1 MYEED
6 VKKAD
11 RIRSVNQRKN
21 ALETAE
27 KAFDLWMDQYPDTEP
42 NQPLLAAQKKHDA
55 FMDQFRAAHVYFLS
69 NRNTHCA
76 GGRKETPS

>member
-55 FMDQFRAAHVYFLS
+55 FMDQLWLHP
-69 NRNTHCA
+69 ND
-76 GGRKETPS
+76 PD